1 MTPELLTR
9 QLAPILKDFVAQE
22 TKALREEI
30 SVLKSQLAGFKPPE
44 RGEKGDKGDPGL
56 RGEKGDPGID
66 GKNGADGADGKDGE
80 DGIGLAG
87 AVIDKDGNLSITN
100 TKGELK
106 PLGRVVG
113 KDGKDGVDGKNG
125 ADGKDGA
132 QGEQGPKGDKGEPGE
147 DGKSVDIS
155 ELKAIVADLVN
166 QKADFDPEKLAKMF
180 PEPKAGDR
188 GEKGEPGADGK
199 DGIDGK
205 DGRDGKDADTDAIL
219 KTLRDELKD
228 MVAAIEKPKD
238 GKDGVDGKDGAQ
250 GPKGEKGDKGDT
262 GKDGR
267 GVRKAYVNQS
277 GELKVE
283 FTDDTSDNCG
293 VVVGPEGA
301 AGLGFDDVRVE
312 HDGERKFFLVFER
325 GDERRKHG
333 PYTVPAIIG
342 RGIYEQGKEYEP
354 GDAVTHR
361 GSMWLATEKTS
372 SVPGTQESGWAL
384 SVKKGRDGKD
394 GKDGPKG
401 EKGEK
406 GRPGRDLTQMDR
418 DGNKW

>member
-30 SVLKSQLAGFKPPE
+30 SILKSQLAGFKPPE

-56 RGEKGDPGID
+56 RGEKGDPGV
-66 GKNGADGADGKDGE
+66 DGKDGANGKDGA

-113 KDGKDGVDGKNG
+113 KDGKDGIDGKNG
-125 ADGKDGA
+125 ADGKDGPQGA
-132 QGEQGPKGDKGEPGE
+132 QGPQGPQGEKGEPGE

-188 GEKGEPGADGK
+188 GEKGDPGDPGVAGK
-199 DGIDGK
+199 DGK

-219 KTLRDELKD
+219 KTLREELKD

-250 GPKGEKGDKGDT
+250 GPKGDKGEP

-267 GVRKAYVNQS
+267 GIRKAYVNQS

-293 VVVGPEGA
+293 VVVGPEGS

-312 HDGERKFFLVFER
+312 HDGERSFFLVFER

-333 PYTVPAIIG
+333 PYTIPAVIG
-342 RGIYEQGKEYEP
+342 RGIYEQGKEYEI

-361 GSMWLATEKTS
+361 GSMWISTEKTS
-372 SVPGTQESGWAL
+372 AVPGTPDSGWVL

-401 EKGEK
+401 DKGEK
-406 GRPGRDLTQMDR
+406 GRPGRDLTQMDG